1 MNNYYK
7 FIHIPTTLFNQVE
20 VEKELCEIV
29 KVSNNPAGRQVRH
42 WPWGTSPFN
51 AEAYQW
57 IESMGLK
64 IGMAEIFYTKPG
76 GTLPWHDDGEQS
88 DNVKFNFIWGSD
100 NHLMYFGELAD
111 SKIPLTRIQ
120 NRSGTYVTQYKEN
133 ELTNIKSVKVDKP
146 IIFNGNIPHQVTNF
160 DTTQSRW
167 CLSMLLWH
175 NGKRLKWNDALSIF
189 SEYVLD

>member
-64 IGMAEIFYTKPG
+64 IGMAEIFYTKPYQKEIALKLIQVIIIRG
-76 GTLPWHDDGEQS
+76 
-88 DNVKFNFIWGSD
+88 FNKK
-100 NHLMYFGELAD
+100 A
-111 SKIPLTRIQ
+111 K
-120 NRSGTYVTQYKEN
+120 KE
-133 ELTNIKSVKVDKP
+133 E
-146 IIFNGNIPHQVTNF
+146 
-160 DTTQSRW
+160 
-167 CLSMLLWH
+167 
-175 NGKRLKWNDALSIF
+175 
-189 SEYVLD
+189 